1 MIFILEVT
9 QPKNSYKGIHSV
21 VCDCQILRF
30 FFFAIYA
37 EHNLITV
44 GISTILSKKDFKYF
58 LMFHFDFIIYFNSCG
73 QSGCIVP
80 GNRGNQTVL
89 WRCPR
94 MLTFLNLDLMLC
106 IWYWLNILI
115 ENIILWSCRERWPSI
130 ASHFIWFLGTGCVK

>member
-30 FFFAIYA
+30 FFLAIYA

-73 QSGCIVP
+73 QKVAA
-80 GNRGNQTVL
+80 
-89 WRCPR
+89 
-94 MLTFLNLDLMLC
+94 LC
-106 IWYWLNILI
+106 
-115 ENIILWSCRERWPSI
+115 
-130 ASHFIWFLGTGCVK
+130 LGTEETRQFYGDVPECSPF